1 MKRKLLTLCCTT
13 ALCLSLISCGLKNAI
28 TGTNS
33 PDTTT
38 TDDSLTATENNEQTS
53 ESEGDITN
61 DESTDTNSESS
72 TDSVLANND
81 FVDNS
86 NSTSTDSSNNA
97 STSSLVTTTNSANSS
112 TRSRDCRI
120 FYYNKVDSKTYCTD
134 TKASVTDNAFV
145 TALTDKLYEAPN
157 NNNNFITLSKDYGVK
172 SATLDYST
180 NVLTVVFNSNFLDEM
195 KLDDTASKGLMSAI
209 VNTYGYNYQVNKVA
223 VYFGN
228 DLYTGLDGTA
238 EAGYSTVDYTN
249 TLKLD

>member
-13 ALCLSLISCGLKNAI
+13 VLCLSLISCGLKSAI
-28 TGTNS
+28 TGTNAA
-33 PDTTT
+33 DDT
-38 TDDSLTATENNEQTS
+38 TDDSLTATENNDQTS
-53 ESEGDITN
+53 EGDGDITN
-61 DESTDTNSESS
+61 DQSTDANSESS

-86 NSTSTDSSNNA
+86 DSTSTTSSNND
-97 STSSLVTTTNSANSS
+97 SISSLVTTTDSSSSS
-112 TRSRDCRI
+112 TIIRDCRI

-134 TKASVTDNAFV
+134 TKAPVTDNAFV
-145 TALTDKLYEAPN
+145 TALTEKLYEAPN
-157 NNNNFITLSKDYGVK
+157 NNSNFITISKDYGVK

-195 KLDDTASKGLMSAI
+195 KLNDTDSKGLMAAI

-249 TLKLD
+249 ILKLD

>member
-1 MKRKLLTLCCTT
+1 MKRKLLTLCCATV
-13 ALCLSLISCGLKNAI
+13 LCLSLISCGLKSAI
-28 TGTNS
+28 TGTNAA
-33 PDTTT
+33 DDT
-38 TDDSLTATENNEQTS
+38 TDDSLTATENNNQTS
-53 ESEGDITN
+53 EGDGDITN
-61 DESTDTNSESS
+61 DQSTDANSESS

-86 NSTSTDSSNNA
+86 DSTSTTSSNND
-97 STSSLVTTTNSANSS
+97 SISSLVTTTDSSSSS
-112 TRSRDCRI
+112 TISRDCRI

-134 TKASVTDNAFV
+134 TKAPVTDNAFV
-145 TALTDKLYEAPN
+145 TALTEKLYEAPN
-157 NNNNFITLSKDYGVK
+157 NNSNFITISKDYGVK

-195 KLDDTASKGLMSAI
+195 KLNDTDSKGLMAAI

-249 TLKLD
+249 ILKLD

>member
-13 ALCLSLISCGLKNAI
+13 VLCLSLISCGLKSAI
-28 TGTNS
+28 TGTNAA
-33 PDTTT
+33 DDT
-38 TDDSLTATENNEQTS
+38 TDDSLTATENNNQTS
-53 ESEGDITN
+53 EGDGDITN
-61 DESTDTNSESS
+61 DQSTDANSESS

-86 NSTSTDSSNNA
+86 DSTSTTSSNND
-97 STSSLVTTTNSANSS
+97 SISSLVTTTDSSSSS
-112 TRSRDCRI
+112 TISRDCRI

-134 TKASVTDNAFV
+134 TKAPVTDNAFV
-145 TALTDKLYEAPN
+145 TALTEKLYEAPN
-157 NNNNFITLSKDYGVK
+157 NNSNFITISKDYGVK

-180 NVLTVVFNSNFLDEM
+180 NVLTVVFNSNVLDEM
-195 KLDDTASKGLMSAI
+195 KLNDTDSKGLMAAI

-249 TLKLD
+249 ILKLD

>member
-13 ALCLSLISCGLKNAI
+13 VLCLSLISWGLKSAI
-28 TGTNS
+28 TGTNAA
-33 PDTTT
+33 DDT
-38 TDDSLTATENNEQTS
+38 TDDSLTATENNNQTS
-53 ESEGDITN
+53 EGDGDITN
-61 DESTDTNSESS
+61 DQSTDANSESS

-86 NSTSTDSSNNA
+86 DSTSTTSSNND
-97 STSSLVTTTNSANSS
+97 SISSLVTTTDSSSSS
-112 TRSRDCRI
+112 TISRDCRI

-134 TKASVTDNAFV
+134 TKAPVTDNAFV
-145 TALTDKLYEAPN
+145 TALTEKLYEAPN
-157 NNNNFITLSKDYGVK
+157 NNSNFITISKDYGVK

-195 KLDDTASKGLMSAI
+195 KLNDTDSKGLMAAI

-249 TLKLD
+249 ILKLD

>member
-13 ALCLSLISCGLKNAI
+13 VLCLSLISCGLKSAI
-28 TGTNS
+28 TGTNAA
-33 PDTTT
+33 DDT
-38 TDDSLTATENNEQTS
+38 TDDSLTATENNDQTS
-53 ESEGDITN
+53 EGDGDITN
-61 DESTDTNSESS
+61 DQSTDANSESS

-86 NSTSTDSSNNA
+86 DSTSTTSSNND
-97 STSSLVTTTNSANSS
+97 SISSLVTTTDSSSSS
-112 TRSRDCRI
+112 TISRDCRI
-120 FYYNKVDSKTYCTD
+120 FYYNKVDSKTYCVD
-134 TKASVTDNAFV
+134 TSATVTDNAFV
-145 TALTDKLYEAPN
+145 TALTEKLYEAPN
-157 NNNNFITLSKDYGVK
+157 NNSNFITISKDYGVK

-195 KLDDTASKGLMSAI
+195 KLNDTDSKGLMAAI

-249 TLKLD
+249 ILKLD